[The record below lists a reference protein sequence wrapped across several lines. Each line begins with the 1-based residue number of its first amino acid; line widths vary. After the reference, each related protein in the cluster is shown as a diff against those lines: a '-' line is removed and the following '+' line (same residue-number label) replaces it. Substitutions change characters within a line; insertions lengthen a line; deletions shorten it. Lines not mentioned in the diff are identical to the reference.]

1 LSRPASRPGIQR
13 STDRTLYVTDL
24 DGTLLGPDKRL
35 SDVSVEILER
45 LIDDGVW
52 ITCATARS
60 WITVQRLLGDFRFQL
75 PMVLYNGTF
84 IYDALHKSMMAQHEL
99 DSATVRSILQACR
112 RHGQPPLVYWL
123 EGTREQVSWVV
134 GVNNAGMDRF
144 WADRPE
150 DPRNAPRDSW
160 EELPLNQV
168 FNVVAIGTRRTLER
182 VVEEMGPNAR
192 ENSTFHLQQDTYHPQ
207 DFYLEIAPKRASNA
221 EALRQLTHSLGAT
234 RLVVFGDN
242 LNDLSMFAIADES
255 YAVANAA
262 HEVLEA
268 ATEAIESNSSD
279 GVARWLDRN
288 ATRDLAD
295 T

>member
-1 LSRPASRPGIQR
+1 MTNSSASLAE
-13 STDRTLYVTDL
+13 RTLYVTDL

-35 SDVSVEILER
+35 SDRSARILR
-45 LIDDGVW
+45 TLINEGVL

-84 IYDALHKSMMAQHEL
+84 IYDSLNDRVLARHEL
-99 DSATVRSILQACR
+99 DTATVRSILQACR

-123 EGTREQVSWVV
+123 DGTREQVSWVLR
-134 GVNNAGMDRF
+134 VNNAGMKRF

-150 DPRNAPRDSW
+150 DPRNAPRGTW
-160 EELPLNQV
+160 EELTVDSV
-168 FNVVAIGTRRTLER
+168 FNIVAIGTKETLER
-182 VVEEMGPNAR
+182 VVEEMGPDAR
-192 ENSTFHLQQDTYHPQ
+192 ENTTYHLQRDTYHAE
-207 DFYLEIAPKRASNA
+207 DFYLEIATKHASKA
-221 EALRQLTHSLGAT
+221 KAVLQLKNLLGAT

-242 LNDLSMFAIADES
+242 LNDLSMFRVADES

-262 HEVLEA
+262 VEVLEA
-268 ATEAIESNSSD
+268 ATEVIDFNSND

-288 ATRDLAD
+288 AARE
-295 T
+295 